1 MQNIHL
7 SISAK
12 SKNSIL
18 LGWSL
23 SAWKQ
28 NRQDIPFTVFYR
40 SICAAMLGFDFIN
53 IPYNTRRAKKRL
65 ALKK

>member
-7 SISAK
+7 SIAAK
-12 SKNSIL
+12 SKNNVL
-18 LGWSL
+18 LSWSL

-28 NRQDIPFTVFYR
+28 NRKDIPFTVFYN
-40 SICAAMLGFDFIN
+40 SICNAMLGFDFIN

-65 ALKK
+65 SLKK